1 MAITID
7 ELLLLAVNDPAAAQ
21 SHIAADRYIP
31 LEQKQAVAQSIVR
44 SVYGGEDG
52 SGAFRRNSTV
62 RYMLERLAMLNL
74 YTDVDS
80 GGTDSLEV
88 FNKLNA
94 VRFFDTIEDCVDA
107 RELVELRHVIAVEC
121 ADAEFNEAEPAAFVR
136 REVERFGALI
146 GAVLGPMME
155 RIDTD
160 RIEAVIREY
169 AEK

>member
-1 MAITID
+1 MITID
-7 ELLLLAVNDPAAAQ
+7 ELLSLAADERAA
-21 SHIAADRYIP
+21 HIASDRYIP

-44 SVYGGEDG
+44 SVYGGNADDNAV
-52 SGAFRRNSTV
+52 AFRRNSAA
-62 RYMLERLAMLNL
+62 RYMLERLAILNL
-74 YTDVDS
+74 YTDIDS
-80 GGTDSLEV
+80 GAADSLEV

-94 VRFFDTIEDCVDA
+94 VRFFDTIEKYVDA
-107 RELVELRHVIAVEC
+107 REIAELRRIIDMEC

-136 REVERFGALI
+136 REVERFGGLI
-146 GAVLGPMME
+146 AAALGPVME

>member
-1 MAITID
+1 MITID
-7 ELLLLAVNDPAAAQ
+7 ELLSLAADERAV
-21 SHIAADRYIP
+21 HIASDRYIP

-44 SVYGGEDG
+44 SVYGGSADDNAA
-52 SGAFRRNSTV
+52 AFRRNSV
-62 RYMLERLAMLNL
+62 ARYMLERLVMLNL
-74 YTDVDS
+74 YTDIDS
-80 GGTDSLEV
+80 GATDSLEV

-94 VRFFDTIEDCVDA
+94 VRFFDAIEECVDA
-107 RELVELRHVIAVEC
+107 REIAELRRIIDMEC

-146 GAVLGPMME
+146 GAALGPMME
-155 RIDTD
+155 RIDTE